1 MCQNTK
7 YKDWGF
13 PDGPVVKNP
22 PCNAGKVGPIPGQG
36 TKIQH
41 ATEQPGPHA
50 TTTETMCRDE
60 RSCVSQP
67 RLHKVK
73 LIS

>member
-13 PDGPVVKNP
+13 PDGPVVKNS
-22 PCNAGKVGPIPGQG
+22 PCNAGKVGSIPGQG

-50 TTTETMCRDE
+50 TTTDHVPWRKIL
-60 RSCVSQP
+60 CVTTKTPQSQ
-67 RLHKVK
+67 
-73 LIS
+73 IN